1 MLVDQKLENETYFD
15 ENQKSAVQ
23 ELLLLND
30 SPHAWPQ
37 DTELILQTDS
47 SDDSKS
53 DVKVV
58 EKIHIGSVPPK
69 AEVRVQ
75 FTINLIKPTV
85 GRKEIQYAICYS
97 AVSTPNQ
104 GILSNL

>member
-1 MLVDQKLENETYFD
+1 LPKYSYKLVYQKLDNYAYLD
-15 ENQKSAVQ
+15 DSQKSAAQ

-37 DTELILQTDS
+37 DTELVLQADES
-47 SDDSKS
+47 VDDDDYKS

-58 EKIHIGSVPPK
+58 ERIHIGSVPPN

-85 GRKEIQYAICYS
+85 GRKKI
-97 AVSTPNQ
+97 
-104 GILSNL
+104 